1 MRLMWVEV
9 FDAARAAQI
18 HDRILEFPDGY
29 TSRVGERGL
38 RLSGGER
45 QRVAIARTILKNPKI
60 IMLDEATSA
69 LDTMTERQI
78 QAALTQLS
86 KNRTTIVIAHRLST
100 ITSADLILCVHA
112 GEIVESGSHEE
123 LISRAERGEGPGMY
137 WAMWQKQIKAEKLQR
152 RKSQGEKDKDL
163 ESAVVTTDEEE
174 TDAGG
179 ISTPVQVSTVDG
191 GGAGSHL
198 AVVAGASSS
207 DGESVAGIPLVPAE
221 VEDSGPSTRPSTAE
235 SDAQVST
242 SELIPPEETHLSRS
256 SSQRSGRF
264 SLSRSNSGGSG
275 FAKLKESLQR
285 KKGKETEETENLL
298 PDPSTTTRKKKGKK

>member
-1 MRLMWVEV
+1 M
-9 FDAARAAQI
+9 
-18 HDRILEFPDGY
+18 
-29 TSRVGERGL
+29 
-38 RLSGGER
+38 
-45 QRVAIARTILKNPKI
+45 
-60 IMLDEATSA
+60 
-69 LDTMTERQI
+69 
-78 QAALTQLS
+78 
-86 KNRTTIVIAHRLST
+86 
-100 ITSADLILCVHA
+100 
-112 GEIVESGSHEE
+112 ESGSHEE

-163 ESAVVTTDEEE
+163 ESAVVTTDEE

-179 ISTPVQVSTVDG
+179 ISTPVQVPAVDG
-191 GGAGSHL
+191 VGTGSL
-198 AVVAGASSS
+198 PAVVAGASSS
-207 DGESVAGIPLVPAE
+207 DGESVAGTPAP

-275 FAKLKESLQR
+275 FAKLKESFRR

>member
-1 MRLMWVEV
+1 
-9 FDAARAAQI
+9 
-18 HDRILEFPDGY
+18 
-29 TSRVGERGL
+29 
-38 RLSGGER
+38 
-45 QRVAIARTILKNPKI
+45 
-60 IMLDEATSA
+60 MLDEATSA

-163 ESAVVTTDEEE
+163 ESAVVTTDEE

-179 ISTPVQVSTVDG
+179 ISTPVQVPAVDG
-191 GGAGSHL
+191 VRTGSLL
-198 AVVAGASSS
+198 AVVGGPSSS
-207 DGESVAGIPLVPAE
+207 DEESVAGTPFVPAE

-242 SELIPPEETHLSRS
+242 SELIAPEETHLSRS

-264 SLSRSNSGGSG
+264 SLSRSDSGGSG
-275 FAKLKESLQR
+275 FAKLKESFRR